1 MKKVRI
7 LSLVMTVILCMCQ
20 PMAVL
25 AENVEETVSETNSDA
40 MVQENTEQEAE
51 AEQDNGEPTENIEN
65 QENIETEEN
74 QSEDTDQLNEVR
86 DQSSFVENSF
96 RYSNGEVIENESI
109 SEYASRDVS
118 QAYKKING
126 VCYNY
131 WGDPVEGATG
141 KVIDVSEHNGEI
153 NWEKVKKSDVDFV
166 ILRVGWGN
174 NVTDQD
180 DKRWQYNVS
189 ECTRLGI
196 PFGVYI
202 YSCAENTAEAES
214 EADHVL
220 RLISGYNLAYPVYYD
235 LEDNSQI
242 ELGNTLIKQMAET
255 FCNKISNAGYQVG
268 VYANLNWWNNYL
280 TDSVYNKW
288 HRWVAQYHYQC
299 DYTGKYEMWQCTS
312 EAKVNG
318 ISTNVDVSFYYGN
331 LTGDADVNTPVVDT
345 NDANII
351 SYSANIQNI
360 GWTSWKK
367 NGYALG
373 TIGESLRVEAL
384 KIQTNH
390 EYLGVKYSGI
400 NS

>member
-7 LSLVMTVILCMCQ
+7 VSLVMTVILCMCQ

-141 KVIDVSEHNGEI
+141 KVIDVNKHNGEI
-153 NWEKVKKSDVDFV
+153 N
-166 ILRVGWGN
+166 
-174 NVTDQD
+174 
-180 DKRWQYNVS
+180 
-189 ECTRLGI
+189 
-196 PFGVYI
+196 
-202 YSCAENTAEAES
+202 
-214 EADHVL
+214 
-220 RLISGYNLAYPVYYD
+220 
-235 LEDNSQI
+235 
-242 ELGNTLIKQMAET
+242 
-255 FCNKISNAGYQVG
+255 
-268 VYANLNWWNNYL
+268 
-280 TDSVYNKW
+280 
-288 HRWVAQYHYQC
+288 
-299 DYTGKYEMWQCTS
+299 
-312 EAKVNG
+312 
-318 ISTNVDVSFYYGN
+318 
-331 LTGDADVNTPVVDT
+331 
-345 NDANII
+345 
-351 SYSANIQNI
+351 
-360 GWTSWKK
+360 
-367 NGYALG
+367 
-373 TIGESLRVEAL
+373 
-384 KIQTNH
+384 
-390 EYLGVKYSGI
+390 
-400 NS
+400 